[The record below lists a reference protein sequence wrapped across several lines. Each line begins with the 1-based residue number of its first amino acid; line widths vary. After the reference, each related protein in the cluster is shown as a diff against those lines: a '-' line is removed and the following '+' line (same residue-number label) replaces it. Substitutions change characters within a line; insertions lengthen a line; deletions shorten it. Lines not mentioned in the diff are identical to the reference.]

1 MSVTLDVDDEPARGL
16 SADGRPDPVYAADL
30 GIVPAPAG
38 RRSAAFL
45 VDAAGLAVLA
55 IPSVVGVLE
64 LGRLIVAAGGD
75 TFAVDGSPAMT
86 ALILLL
92 VGQGLTTAYGLV
104 QLVLHGRAGRTIGK
118 ALFGIRSV
126 QVTTFAAPG
135 FWRIALRALVLWAS
149 QVVLPLIGPLVLVA
163 SGTWDPERRGRSW
176 LDRIGRCYAIDVRA
190 GLDPFDA
197 KALRRAR
204 RALDAPTAS
213 SGPRLPSLATDRPID
228 EHTFIPASRSSS
240 GVVSPSAGE
249 AWTPP
254 PLGTTRSATEPVA
267 PPRSVAVA
275 ASARPERAAGPE
287 PRGFVLVFDD
297 GTRIA
302 PAALGLLGRSPTPA
316 PGEDVAQLVPLVDES
331 MRISKTHAAFGVDT
345 GGFWVLDRASRNGT
359 VVATPDGSET
369 RLVPGERSPVA
380 TGARVVLGGRSF
392 TVTEAAEGEA

>member
-1 MSVTLDVDDEPARGL
+1 MSVTLDADDEPVRGL
-16 SADGRPDPVYAADL
+16 FADGRPDPAYAADL

-45 VDAAGLAVLA
+45 VDAAGMAILAV
-55 IPSVVGVLE
+55 PSIVGVVE
-64 LGRLIVAAGGD
+64 LGRLLVAAGGD
-75 TFAVDGSPAMT
+75 TSEVAGPPAMT
-86 ALILLL
+86 AVILLL
-92 VGQGLTTAYGLV
+92 VGQGLTTVYGLV
-104 QLVLHGRAGRTIGK
+104 QLILHGRAGRTIGK
-118 ALFGIRSV
+118 VLSGIRSV
-126 QVTTFAAPG
+126 RVTTFTAPG
-135 FWRIALRALVLWAS
+135 FWRIALRALVLWTS
-149 QVVLPLIGPLVLVA
+149 QIVLPFAGPIVLLA

-197 KALRRAR
+197 KALRHAR
-204 RALDAPTAS
+204 RALDAPAAS
-213 SGPRLPSLATDRPID
+213 SGPRLPSLATDRPLD

-254 PLGTTRSATEPVA
+254 PLGDARVATEPAVA
-267 PPRSVAVA
+267 LRSVAVA
-275 ASARPERAAGPE
+275 ASAGPERAARPE
-287 PRGFVLVFDD
+287 PREFVLVFDD

-302 PAALGLLGRSPTPA
+302 PAALGLLGRSPAPA

-331 MRISKTHAAFGVDT
+331 MRISKTHAAFGVDA

-359 VVATPDGSET
+359 VVATPDGSEM

-392 TVTEAAEGEA
+392 TLTEAAEGEA